1 MKENERYHKN
11 VFPGKFIKHWAC
23 ANVKNAKTRMK
34 EIDYFSYNKECI
46 LVKVEVAYMSLQ

>member
-46 LVKVEVAYMSLQ
+46 PVKVEVAYMSLQ